1 VAHEYGP
8 VRSQAYQG
16 EGLFVVIALVQTRGA
31 VWQLVLQQHVPI
43 TNGHI
48 LQFVEGI
55 DGGLHIPH
63 RTEIARDLLLNG
75 GRHGRQLRQRDVLS
89 DGDQSDVE

>member
-1 VAHEYGP
+1 
-8 VRSQAYQG
+8 
-16 EGLFVVIALVQTRGA
+16 LLVVIAYVQTRGA

-43 TNGHI
+43 TNGNI

-55 DGGLHIPH
+55 DGGFHIPH

-75 GRHGRQLRQRDVLS
+75 GRYGCQVCQRDFLS
-89 DGDQSDVE
+89 DGDQSYVEEHVITSPNR

>member
-1 VAHEYGP
+1 MAHEYGP
-8 VRSQAYQG
+8 VRGQGYQG
-16 EGLFVVIALVQTRGA
+16 EGLLVVIALVQARGA

-43 TNGHI
+43 TNGDI

-75 GRHGRQLRQRDVLS
+75 GRHRCQVRQRDFLS
-89 DGDQSDVE
+89 DGNQSYVE